1 MNDDNF
7 ETDLRLV
14 LSEGSEGAVPERLRA
29 SVAHV
34 PERVASGRPGSRGGF
49 RGIAAALTAV
59 ASAIVV
65 VAVIFGAIFLRSNG
79 TGTPAGNGAPP
90 TPRVACSELSA
101 AACEGVRAEVVQFIG
116 PDRQALSIDIST
128 NSICLGDPFHPI
140 PCPLDP
146 QYFGSGVAQLRDG
159 EWAFVNVFSAADGQF
174 RSDGRILTPPAG
186 WTDSPPSSPD
196 PIGIGVVNSTDL
208 QVSLVV
214 NGTVIETLAPHTVD
228 EFIHMTALPPLPW
241 VVQAR
246 TSSGRVLATMTVG
259 SVDVQTQPGN
269 GWSYGN
275 EAGADLSCGQLYL
288 WTGASEPIWPAPGS
302 GFPGDCLP

>member
-7 ETDLRLV
+7 ETDLRMV
-14 LSEGSEGAVPERLRA
+14 LSEDSEGEVPERLRA

-49 RGIAAALTAV
+49 RGIAAALAAV
-59 ASAIVV
+59 ASAIV
-65 VAVIFGAIFLRSNG
+65 VAVIFGAIFLRPNG

-116 PDRQALSIDIST
+116 PDRQVLSIDIST

-146 QYFGSGVAQLRDG
+146 QYLGSGVAQLRDG

-302 GFPGDCLP
+302 GSPGDCLP